1 MPLAFSSLV
10 PVWSVILSA
19 APLIVGL
26 IAWLAVLGARVRA
39 LEIEV
44 KEIGKLR
51 EDMSTLHNEMSGL
64 RVDVRW
70 IRERLAE
77 K

>member
-1 MPLAFSSLV
+1 MD
-10 PVWSVILSA
+10 SVIPIWQLMLGT
-19 APLIVGL
+19 APLVIGL

-39 LEIEV
+39 LETEV
-44 KEIGKLR
+44 KEISRLR
-51 EDMSTLHNEMSGL
+51 DDMSALHNEMSGL

-77 K
+77 R